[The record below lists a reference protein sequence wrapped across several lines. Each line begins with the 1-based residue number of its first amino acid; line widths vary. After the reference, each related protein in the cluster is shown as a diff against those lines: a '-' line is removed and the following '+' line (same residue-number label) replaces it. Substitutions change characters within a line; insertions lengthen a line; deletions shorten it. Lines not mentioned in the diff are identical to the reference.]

1 MINMNKEIT
10 GTLLAIIAAV
20 VSGVSIPANKV
31 FVVNIDPIVFTAVR
45 AIIIGIVFLVLSLA
59 TNKNKKFFS
68 VSWKY
73 FASIAIIGG
82 AIAFALYFTG
92 LKLTTAGRAAFLHKT
107 LPLYTAL
114 LAFAFLKEKITKK
127 YTIAIFV
134 MFLGTIAIYSAS
146 INPTDLWSNPQLG
159 DMLVISAAILWAVE
173 NTIVKKAMKK
183 GETNF
188 VVSFSRM
195 FFGGLILFGAVIL
208 MGKTSVLMS
217 FSMQQIINIA
227 ISTALL
233 FAYVLFYYM
242 SLKMINVSKATVLL
256 LIAPVISL
264 ILGIIFLR
272 EPAPALQIAGSV
284 IILVGAYLITGMKS
298 EQRSDYARM

>member
-1 MINMNKEIT
+1 MNKEIT